1 MLFTSLQYLLF
12 LPIVVT
18 LFWFLPG
25 KARLPML
32 LIASYY
38 FYMCFEPLFILLIVS
53 MTVFNFFWGNL
64 LAQQKSKLYFWIGI
78 SVNLL
83 CLGFFKYS
91 NLILQT
97 INQSW
102 HADIIL
108 PLAISFFVFEFIHYL
123 CEVYKGNSPVKSFVL
138 FSLFA
143 AFFPTQIAGP
153 IKRYK
158 DFEAQLQ
165 EEKKFSIQYFEDG
178 VPLIILGMA
187 KKVLLA
193 NNLATFVDMGY
204 SMPQAF
210 TSADL
215 WLLAYAFAFQIYFD
229 FSAYTDI
236 ARGSAML
243 FGYQIPINFNLP
255 YIANNI
261 SNFWHRWHISLSTWL
276 RDYLFIPLGGS
287 KGSRFAT
294 NRNLFITMALGGLW
308 HGASWSF
315 VVWGIYH
322 GLALI
327 IHREFTFVKERM
339 IGVKN
344 FLQSKWGNAL
354 SIFFT
359 FHVVVVG
366 WVFFRVHELGAA
378 LNILSRM
385 FVLNPSAYKK
395 LVILEPHLPLGILVT
410 LAMVLILLATNW
422 ILANAQEKKLLTA
435 NRVPAPLK
443 GAFCAVLLI
452 LMIIFLPSGK
462 ETFIYFQF

>member
-12 LPIVVT
+12 LPIVVA
-18 LFWFLPG
+18 LFWLLPV

-32 LIASYY
+32 LFASYY
-38 FYMCFEPLFILLIVS
+38 FYMSFEPVFILLIVS
-53 MTVFNFFWGNL
+53 MTVFNFFWGNI
-64 LAQQKSKLYFWIGI
+64 LAQNKSKAIFWTGI

-83 CLGFFKYS
+83 CLCFFKYS
-91 NLILQT
+91 NFILQSV
-97 INQSW
+97 NSSW
-102 HADIIL
+102 HTDIIL

-165 EEKKFSIQYFEDG
+165 EEKKFSFQYLEDG
-178 VPLIILGMA
+178 IPLIIQGMA
-187 KKVLLA
+187 KKILLA
-193 NNLATFVDMGY
+193 NNLAAFVDMGY

-215 WLLAYAFAFQIYFD
+215 WLFAYAFAFQIYFD

-287 KGSRFAT
+287 RGSRFAT
-294 NRNLFITMALGGLW
+294 NRNLFITMALGGLL
-308 HGASWSF
+308 HGASCSF

-327 IHREFTFVKERM
+327 VHREFTFLKEKTT
-339 IGVKN
+339 VLKS
-344 FLQSKWGNAL
+344 FLQTRWGNAL

-359 FHVVVVG
+359 FNVVVVG
-366 WVFFRVHELGAA
+366 WVFFRIHDIGTAF
-378 LNILSRM
+378 NILSRM
-385 FVLNPSAYKK
+385 FVLNPSNFKK

-410 LAMVLILLATNW
+410 LSMVLVLLLSNW
-422 ILANAQEKKLLTA
+422 IVAGAQEKKLL
-435 NRVPAPLK
+435 NNIPAPLK
-443 GAFCAVLLI
+443 GAFCACLLI
-452 LMIIFLPSGK
+452 LMIIFLPTGK